1 MAGMSAGLRNK
12 LKVNLLPGNK
22 SSVFD
27 KSNNKTSNEVK
38 NGEEAE
44 KVRPGIIA
52 RKRRERSMANKQS
65 GNLRIGDLRLSRLS
79 IDESKEIDLTFG
91 GDYGYDLEKTLGNVH
106 HIQEIM

>member
-1 MAGMSAGLRNK
+1 MAGMNAGLRNK
-12 LKVNLLPGNK
+12 LKINLLPGK

-27 KSNNKTSNEVK
+27 KSNNKTSNEYK
-38 NGEEAE
+38 TGDEAD

-65 GNLRIGDLRLSRLS
+65 GNLRLGDVRLSRLS

-91 GDYGYDLEKTLGNVH
+91 GDYGYDLEKTLGNVN
-106 HIQEIM
+106 HI